1 MYICTRVLKDIIV
14 SNIVVC
20 FSNNNNNTFFH
31 PNMIF
36 DFPHKLLYSHT
47 LLTNSGSSLIQE
59 SLNY

>member
-1 MYICTRVLKDIIV
+1 MCICTRVLKDIIV

-20 FSNNNNNTFFH
+20 FSGDNDGTFFH

-47 LLTNSGSSLIQE
+47 LPTNSVSSLIPE